1 MKRAKS
7 NAPAAASPRP
17 RWLLPAV
24 LVGVVAVVLAAAVW
38 LIQRNQQ
45 PPYTPEVSGAPALR
59 LDQTVLD
66 YGDVKFNT
74 PIEAEVK
81 IRNVGDA
88 PLQIQG
94 EPRVELLQGC

>member
-7 NAPAAASPRP
+7 NAPAAPRP
-17 RWLLPAV
+17 RWLLPAL
-24 LVGVVAVVLAAAVW
+24 LVGVVAVVLVAAVW

-45 PPYTPEVSGAPALR
+45 PPYTPEVAGAPALR

-66 YGDVKFNT
+66 YGDVRFET
-74 PIEAEVK
+74 PVEAEVK